1 MLSYLHSFHAGNF
14 ADLQKHAALT
24 LCLEMMQE
32 KSSGIAVFDT
42 HAGSG
47 LYDLTSERARKTAEA
62 DAGIQRVWAARSE
75 LEPDWRPMLEVLE
88 SLNPGADQLRQYPG
102 SPEWLRRHLRSQ
114 DSQTVFELHPS
125 ESDQL
130 REWAGPGIVRVL
142 REDGLKGLLKQ
153 LPPPQ
158 PRLLV
163 LVDPSWEVKT
173 DYQEVPATLAK
184 AWKKCR
190 HGVFIVWYP
199 ILTSHAH
206 EPMLSV
212 LAQSG
217 VRKVLAS
224 ELMLDSPP
232 GRGMVGSGLL
242 LVNPP
247 WGFAERFQVLMDQV
261 ALTLEATLSQRWLVP
276 E

>member
-14 ADLQKHAALT
+14 ADVHKHAALT

-47 LYDLTSERARKTAEA
+47 LYDLTSERARKTGEA
-62 DAGIQRVWAARSE
+62 DAGIQRVWSSRQDLGSE
-75 LEPDWRPMLEVLE
+75 WRPMLEVLASLDPE
-88 SLNPGADQLRQYPG
+88 SDQLRRYPG
-102 SPEWLRRHLRSQ
+102 SPEWLRRHLRPQ
-114 DSQTVFELHPS
+114 DSQTVFELHPA

-142 REDGLKGLLKQ
+142 REDGLKGVLKQ

-163 LVDPSWEVKT
+163 LIDPSWEVKT
-173 DYQEVPATLAK
+173 DYQEVPDTLAK

-190 HGVFIVWYP
+190 HGVFMVWYP
-199 ILTSHAH
+199 VLTNNAH
-206 EPMLSV
+206 EPMLAA
-212 LAQSG
+212 LEQSG
-217 VRKVLAS
+217 IRKVLAS

-232 GRGMVGSGLL
+232 ERGMTGSGLL

-247 WGFAERFQVLMDQV
+247 WGFAERFQILVDQA
-261 ALTLEATLSQRWLVP
+261 ALALQASLNQRWLVP